1 MTAAGRVAGKVVLIT
16 GAARG
21 MVRTP
26 GAGGGGGAPPAR
38 ARAREGAKVAIADIA
53 PEAGEQL
60 AAELRSAGSDTSY
73 HDHDVTDPVA
83 WRDVAEAV
91 QRAHGP
97 IDVLVNNAG
106 VQLRSFGIEAD
117 DNEWA
122 KVKAV
127 NQNGVVLRMQA
138 VI

>member
-1 MTAAGRVAGKVVLIT
+1 MNGGGRGAGKVALVT

-21 MVRTP
+21 M
-26 GAGGGGGAPPAR
+26 GAAHAR
-38 ARAREGAKVAIADIA
+38 ALAREGAKVAIADIA
-53 PEAGEQL
+53 ADAGEQL

-73 HDHDVTDPVA
+73 HDHDVTDPAA

-106 VQLRSFGIEAD
+106 VQL
-117 DNEWA
+117 
-122 KVKAV
+122 
-127 NQNGVVLRMQA
+127 
-138 VI
+138 